1 MTFLT
6 ETVWTS
12 SLLILAVLA
21 LRAALGTRVSAR
33 LRYGLW
39 LLPTL
44 RLCIPVSVQ
53 QAMHLMPKS
62 RLSVVELPRTAAM

>member
-1 MTFLT
+1 MTFPVQT
-6 ETVWTS
+6 IWTS

-21 LRAALGTRVSAR
+21 LRAALGTRISAR

-39 LLPTL
+39 LLPAL

-53 QAMHLMPKS
+53 QALKLMPK
-62 RLSVVELPRTAAM
+62 AA